1 MTQPQPTD
9 PRTRTIDK
17 VDHLIHHLEEM
28 ENTLCAVIAGA
39 ENLKESVE
47 LGEEPDWPDYP
58 PSVYRQLR
66 ETVRQLQQQT
76 QDASVRLDL
85 ERIACILAAATD
97 S

>member
-47 LGEEPDWPDYP
+47 LTEEPAWPDY
-58 PSVYRQLR
+58 SAAVYRQLQ
-66 ETVRQLQQQT
+66 ETVRLLQQRT
-76 QDASVRLDL
+76 HDASIRLDL
-85 ERIACILAAATD
+85 ERIARVLAAVTE

>member
-1 MTQPQPTD
+1 MAQSDHKTH
-9 PRTRTIDK
+9 RERTIDK
-17 VDHLIHHLEEM
+17 ADHLIRHLEEM
-28 ENTLCAVIAGA
+28 ENTLCAVIAGT

-85 ERIACILAAATD
+85 ERIACILAAVTD